1 MEKMDDLTLGELM
14 NLSSMGFIVVTGNGH
29 VAAVVE
35 EEKVDRIDQERSR
48 HGC

>member
-1 MEKMDDLTLGELM
+1 MNEMDCLTLVELM
-14 NLSSMGFIVVTGNGH
+14 KLYSMGFIVVTGNGH